1 MLNTLVNSTGEGLCN
16 QTSAYYN
23 KSCIDEIFECIGTVQ
38 CQTDMNT
45 EALEQIHDS
54 LQTTDVLATNVLANS
69 VCSSS
74 ICTNAVSS
82 VGIEANNVQSQCLNV
97 AGKATVGS
105 LESSGNVKAESV
117 QTESLSTENITGLQ
131 SLTVEGGVWADDV
144 RTDALE
150 VNGKAVAE
158 CIETDEISTKSLKSD
173 IISTSE
179 IGADSVVSDRF
190 MGTNAN
196 LQKACVGTLSTSC
209 FSSDEIATSKIS
221 STSLSV
227 PKVETSGGITGKGTI
242 DTTSP
247 VWKEIKIPL
256 FTGTVAFYTDE
267 WKVTINGGREFIWED
282 PSLDHLKFLSNDG
295 EVVTVAVD
303 WDGEVFYTYNVAKE
317 EPIISFADN
326 TGHTPDDDH
335 TYIMQDSGIKRGTV
349 LIYQDKEFTNQG
361 LTILGKVKAS
371 NLEITCGESIDC
383 LSVGNLCVG
392 NSIVSDNPIDFNICA
407 RNFCVS
413 SPCTYIDNC
422 LYADHLEAN
431 CICAN
436 GHLWAD
442 NLYFDM
448 IQVVNCTES
457 PKQVVVY
464 KNGLLCDSY
473 KVCVDDDT
481 VYSQKSCACDFYGN
495 LHGKATDTC
504 CFDGRLFCDACFEI
518 LSGKACTAGLADN
531 SCCFDGRTFA
541 KACNE
546 ILSGKACT
554 AELADYAKKVCI
566 GRCWAGTE
574 PEWGYIPFVDNGCI
588 FQARMDGGYG
598 NPMVAYNEYGLLC
611 LEIRGCVCVNGD
623 PLIANRSIATNY
635 LKADYMRVCE
645 NALITKL
652 CSCEEYTKRL
662 DVSQCA
668 KFHGSTYFYGNVYQC
683 GQSYCTHAQNI
694 YTCSDTITM
703 REGADFAGEAQIKVL
718 KYDGTNNGII
728 QLGTDGTLRIGDETN
743 CQPVLTRSEE
753 ADICDG
759 HVLVWDATARCAK
772 DGGDAIV
779 TCDYVHCVGKECA
792 KASCDYA
799 CIVAKCCDYCNRS
812 YTDKM
817 DNRCLAC
824 AYSCADKSLSC
835 AYKCSSYDAL
845 CACAYAVSCAH
856 DVGGA
861 ACTYASSVGGQCKSV
876 ACSFA
881 VSCGHEI
888 GTSCKNAATATKAN
902 CYGNSY
908 NCVQCADLA
917 RKAILGVY
925 TAPQKRF
932 VYFGN
937 PADATPIGCNPNL
950 WYCPTCS
957 ILAMTGYDK
966 TGSTLCLVGKGSC
979 YMSGICSKENPKI
992 VFADTAGYCGCL
1004 QLSRY
1009 TDTVHPGY
1017 GLCWQTNYPEGGWI
1031 QSYCFYADCYLDK
1044 DGNRLSGYTATIA
1057 SPAGNTRYVLLD
1069 LGKENT
1075 MVDFQIYNSHG
1086 TIVKSTSESA
1096 PAGTIYQSNS
1106 YGINGYCMVDAV
1118 GSCVWLRLIGWRAL
1132 NLWGSYPIK
1141 VVANTTTNPGCTWTS
1156 PTILPTCDYVSTVGT
1171 QCKSSACTYANTVA
1185 FCNMN
1190 TCRGIG
1196 VMGVARGI
1204 DAQCWT
1210 KAGYWAYMTTK
1221 DGPNCCWNHV
1231 IKTDWSADVDAWNSG
1246 ISIPTYNAPQN
1257 GIHYKVRCCGG
1268 TSGWTLVPDITCVQ
1282 NVGLSCRNI
1291 AEACACA
1298 FTASC
1303 GHEIGTAC
1311 KNAATS
1317 TKANCYGDSY
1327 SCVQYSHKTKGVDLE
1342 SYNAVNKRFIYL
1354 GQPDAAKNIG
1364 CNHNLW
1370 FCPTCNIM
1378 TMGDANG
1385 TALCLIG
1392 KGSCCVGGI
1401 CSKLNPKIVFASTDS
1416 QCGCLQYTQY
1426 DGVHP
1431 GAGLCW
1437 ITNQPNTWF
1446 QTDCVYANKYLDASG
1461 VALPTCTYVSTVGG
1475 QCKSAACSFAVSC
1488 GHEIGTSCR
1497 NLAEACACAFAATC
1511 AQAVAPETSTFA
1523 KCYGNS
1529 TNCVAYAN
1537 QVRVGVASGNTY
1549 YKMPFTGSTGT
1560 TTSNQS
1566 LYIDNSN
1573 AYPSYNPSTNVFC
1586 GYTVCVAQTLAV
1598 RNANGGF
1605 RLGNYCIYIA

>member
-16 QTSAYYN
+16 STSAYY
-23 KSCIDEIFECIGTVQ
+23 KQSCIDEIFECIGTVA

-54 LQTTDVLATNVLANS
+54 LQTTKVSATNVSADS
-69 VCSSS
+69 VCTNS
-74 ICTNAVSS
+74 ICTNAIST

-105 LESSGNVKAESV
+105 IESNGIVKAESV
-117 QTESLSTENITGLQ
+117 QTESLSTENIIGLQ

-150 VNGKAVAE
+150 VNGKATAE
-158 CIETDEISTKSLKSD
+158 CIEADEVSTERLKSD

-179 IGADSVVSDRF
+179 IGANSVVSDCF
-190 MGTNAN
+190 IGQEASI
-196 LQKACVGTLSTSC
+196 QKACVGSLSTSS
-209 FSSDEIATSKIS
+209 FSSDEITTSKIN

-227 PKVETSGGITGKGTI
+227 PKLETSGGITGKGVI

-247 VWKEIKIPL
+247 VWKEIRIPL
-256 FTGTVAFYTDE
+256 FTGMIQFYTDE

-282 PSLDHLKFLSNDG
+282 ESLDHLKFLSNDG
-295 EVVTVAVD
+295 ETVTVAVD
-303 WDGEVFYTYNVAKE
+303 WDGDVYYTYNVAKD
-317 EPIISFADN
+317 EPVLSFVDN
-326 TGHTPDDDH
+326 TGHTPDNDH

-349 LIYQDKEFTNQG
+349 FIYQDKEFTDQG

-383 LSVGNLCVG
+383 LCVGNLCVG
-392 NSIVSDNPIDFNICA
+392 NSIISNNPIEVDICA
-407 RNFCVS
+407 RSFCVS

-422 LYADHLEAN
+422 LYADHLEAK
-431 CICAN
+431 CICT
-436 GHLWAD
+436 HR
-442 NLYFDM
+442 LYFDN
-448 IQVVNCTES
+448 IQVVCEAEK
-457 PKQVVVY
+457 PKKVVVY
-464 KNGLLCDSY
+464 KDGLLCSSC
-473 KVCVDDDT
+473 KVCADDDT
-481 VYSQKSCACDFYGN
+481 VYSPKVCITGSPLSEGKSGFYGN
-495 LHGKATDTC
+495 LHGIADNSC

-531 SCCFDGRTFA
+531 SCCFEGRTFA

-546 ILSGKACT
+546 ILSGKACK
-554 AELADYAKKVCI
+554 AELADFAQRTCI
-566 GRCWAGTE
+566 WCRWGQDDPGCY
-574 PEWGYIPFVDNGCI
+574 GYIPFADYVDKCLFFGRGDPNM
-588 FQARMDGGYG
+588 A
-598 NPMVAYNEYGLLC
+598 NPFIVYNSYGLVCMELRGCLC
-611 LEIRGCVCVNGD
+611 LKDR
-623 PLIANRSIATNY
+623 PLIVDDSIDS
-635 LKADYMRVCE
+635 DYMHTGWLNVKQ

-652 CSCEEYTKRL
+652 CSCNEYTERL
-662 DVSQCA
+662 CVNQCA
-668 KFHGSTYFYGNVYQC
+668 KFHGPTYFYGNIYQC
-683 GQSYCTHAQNI
+683 GASYCTHAQNI

-703 REGADFAGEAQIKVL
+703 REGANFAGEAQIKVL
-718 KYDGTNNGII
+718 KYDGANNGII

-759 HVLVWDATARCAK
+759 HVLVWDATNRCAK
-772 DGGDAIV
+772 DGGEGVV
-779 TCDYVHCVGKECA
+779 TCDYVHCVGKEC
-792 KASCDYA
+792 
-799 CIVAKCCDYCNRS
+799 
-812 YTDKM
+812 
-817 DNRCLAC
+817 
-824 AYSCADKSLSC
+824 KS
-835 AYKCSSYDAL
+835 
-845 CACAYAVSCAH
+845 
-856 DVGGA
+856 A
-861 ACTYASSVGGQCKSV
+861 ACTYSVCVGTQCKTAACNYATSVGGQCKTAACNYATSV
-876 ACSFA
+876 GTQCKTASCTFA

-888 GTSCKNAATATKAN
+888 GKACKDAATSTKAN

-917 RKAILGVY
+917 RKAILGAY

-937 PADATPIGCNPNL
+937 PADATPIGCNPNF

-957 ILAMTGYDK
+957 ILAITGADK

-979 YMSGICSKENPKI
+979 CMSGEGSKENPKI
-992 VFADTAGYCGCL
+992 VFADNAGYCGCL

-1009 TDTVHPGY
+1009 TCTHPGF
-1017 GLCWQTNYPEGGWI
+1017 GLCWMANHPLDSWI
-1031 QSYCFYADCYLDK
+1031 QTDCFYAKCYLDK
-1044 DGNRLSGYTATIA
+1044 DGNCLAGYTATVP

-1069 LGKENT
+1069 LGKEDT

-1096 PAGTIYQSNS
+1096 PAGAIYQSNS

-1141 VVANTTTNPGCTWTS
+1141 VVANTTTNPGCTWDS
-1156 PTILPTCDYVSTVGT
+1156 PTILPNCTYVSTVGT
-1171 QCKSSACTYANTVA
+1171 QCKSAACTYANTVA
-1185 FCNMN
+1185 FCNVN
-1190 TCRGIG
+1190 TCKGIG
-1196 VMGVARGI
+1196 VMGVARAV
-1204 DAQCWT
+1204 DASCWT

-1231 IKTDWSADVDAWNSG
+1231 IKTDWNGGADVWASG

-1268 TSGWTLVPDITCVQ
+1268 TTGWTLVPDITCVQ
-1282 NVGLSCRNI
+1282 NVGLSCRNL
-1291 AEACACA
+1291 AESCACSFA
-1298 FTASC
+1298 VSC
-1303 GHEIGTAC
+1303 GHEIGTSC

-1317 TKANCYGDSY
+1317 TKANCYGNNY
-1327 SCVQYSHKTKGVDLE
+1327 NCVACANATRKVDLE
-1342 SYNAVNKRFIYL
+1342 AYNATNKRFIYI

-1364 CNHNLW
+1364 CYANLW
-1370 FCPTCNIM
+1370 YCPTCNIM
-1378 TMGDANG
+1378 VMGSACG
-1385 TALCLIG
+1385 SALCLVG
-1392 KGSCCVGGI
+1392 TGSCCVGGI
-1401 CSKLNPKIVFASTDS
+1401 CSKLNPKIVFASLDN

-1437 ITNQPNTWF
+1437 LTNQAHTWF
-1446 QTDCVYANKYLDASG
+1446 QTDCMYANKYLDADG
-1461 VALPTCTYVSTVGG
+1461 VALPTCGYVSTVGG
-1475 QCKSAACSFAVSC
+1475 QCKSAACTYASSVGGQCKSASCSFAVSC
-1488 GHEIGTSCR
+1488 GHEIGTACR
-1497 NLAEACACAFAATC
+1497 SISEACACAFAATC
-1511 AQAVAPETSTFA
+1511 AQSVVPETSTFA

-1529 TNCVAYAN
+1529 TSCVGYAD
-1537 QVRVGVASGNTY
+1537 QVRFRVSSNNTF
-1549 YKMPFTGSTGT
+1549 YKIPFTT
-1560 TTSNQS
+1560 TITASANEPI
-1566 LYIDNSN
+1566 YVDGGNV
-1573 AYPSYNPSTNVFC
+1573 YPSYNPSTNVFC

-1598 RNANGGF
+1598 PNANGRF